1 MTEQA
6 YSIKDLL
13 YGRKENFFLEGPK
26 REILSGSY
34 LACSG
39 SQSERRIRP
48 ILPARGFSRV
58 IKIKIV
64 VNFSGYERVSNSD
77 TMLRMDVSMF
87 QHMFSFHRF
96 KKSSTVESW
105 ANCHRISFPWHV
117 NLHGLKCIS
126 IWYMQHKDTTVLCM
140 LAAHTAKW

>member
-13 YGRKENFFLEGPK
+13 YGRKENFFPEGPT
-26 REILSGSY
+26 REIPSWSY

-48 ILPARGFSRV
+48 ILPARRFSRV

-87 QHMFSFHRF
+87 QHMFL
-96 KKSSTVESW
+96 STDSRNPAQLNHE
-105 ANCHRISFPWHV
+105 P
-117 NLHGLKCIS
+117 
-126 IWYMQHKDTTVLCM
+126 
-140 LAAHTAKW
+140 TAIE

>member
-1 MTEQA
+1 MTERA

-13 YGRKENFFLEGPK
+13 YGRKENFFLEGAT
-26 REILSGSY
+26 REIPSWSY

-48 ILPARGFSRV
+48 ILPARRFSRV

-77 TMLRMDVSMF
+77 TMPRMDVSMF
-87 QHMFSFHRF
+87 QHMFSFPQIQ
-96 KKSSTVESW
+96 E
-105 ANCHRISFPWHV
+105 I
-117 NLHGLKCIS
+117 
-126 IWYMQHKDTTVLCM
+126 QHS
-140 LAAHTAKW
+140 